1 MHMGTKL
8 LPIITIYTNIIK
20 KWFND
25 NHDIHEY
32 KNGFIS
38 DKCYN
43 ISKKN
48 ININKRLKTVV
59 WINLIP

>member
-1 MHMGTKL
+1 MHMGTKR

-43 ISKKN
+43 IS
-48 ININKRLKTVV
+48 
-59 WINLIP
+59 

>member
-1 MHMGTKL
+1 MHMGTKR
-8 LPIITIYTNIIK
+8 LPIITIYTNIKK

-25 NHDIHEY
+25 NRNIHEY

-43 ISKKN
+43 IS
-48 ININKRLKTVV
+48 
-59 WINLIP
+59 